1 MRPGPLED
9 PVVRLTASAA
19 GVSPIKIGVQSP
31 ECLRFEN
38 EKRRCQLTRVL
49 KFLVICSVC
58 LVLTPQAEASWSSP
72 ASTGTNTGV
81 GNPSC
86 AFVST
91 KLVACAVRTNKAAI
105 MVNDFNGTKWAGWK
119 TLAMS
124 VTSDPSCTGNGG
136 GSVICAATSTTGGM
150 EVSIFNGTA
159 WSTPTTVTGAL
170 YSGPS
175 CAELPA
181 ESVLCVARAATGG
194 LSWTTYNGTT
204 WKAFATLATAAYSAP
219 SCTTDNNNGVVCAAF
234 TTGGA
239 TLVNRF
245 ASGKWTS
252 FLNIGGI
259 AGSRPDCTSMNS
271 AGRVACFAE
280 AYNSGIYVNVYN
292 GSSWTVGNWSSYEP
306 LGGTVNEN
314 AGCTTQSAGELACG
328 AVSVV
333 DSAFY
338 TNVYNGSSWTG
349 WEKIGGAGVGSPSC
363 APLGTGEV
371 VCLIMGPTNTL
382 SSSVGP

>member
-1 MRPGPLED
+1 M
-9 PVVRLTASAA
+9 
-19 GVSPIKIGVQSP
+19 
-31 ECLRFEN
+31 
-38 EKRRCQLTRVL
+38 TRVL
-49 KFLVICSVC
+49 QLLALCSVSLAFTFC
-58 LVLTPQAEASWSSP
+58 TRASWSAP
-72 ASTGTNTGV
+72 ASTGPNTGI

-86 AFVST
+86 AFAST

-105 MVNDFNGTKWAGWK
+105 MVNDYNGTKWAGWK

-124 VTSDPSCTGNGG
+124 VTSDPSCTSNG
-136 GSVICAATSTTGGM
+136 GSVVCAATSTTGGM
-150 EVSIFNGTA
+150 EVSIFNGTT
-159 WSTPTTVTGAL
+159 WSTPTTVTGSL
-170 YSGPS
+170 FSGPS

-194 LSWTTYNGTT
+194 LAWTTYNGTT
-204 WKAFATLATAAYSAP
+204 WKAFATLATSAYSVP
-219 SCTTDNNNGVVCAAF
+219 SCTTDNNSGVVCAVF
-234 TTGGA
+234 TTDGA

-259 AGSRPDCTSMNS
+259 AGSLPDCVSMNS
-271 AGRVACFAE
+271 TGRVACFAE
-280 AYNSGIYVNVYN
+280 AYNSEIYVNVYN
-292 GSSWTVGNWSSYEP
+292 GTSWASGSWSGYES
-306 LGGTVNEN
+306 LGGTPNSN

-328 AVSVV
+328 AISVE

-349 WEKIGGAGVGSPSC
+349 WEKIGGTGVGSPSC

-371 VCLIMGPTNTL
+371 VCLIMGPNNQLT
-382 SSSVGP
+382 SSVGP